1 MRDAISVANAESLR
15 LPCAVLSVMLLLSE
29 QNYELVVCAAAMACT
44 GQRVRTVPLPIKPE
58 LPPRRDTY
66 ASVQRAWRMLVSIW
80 TLALAKHSI

>member
-44 GQRVRTVPLPIKPE
+44 EQCVRVVPLSIE
-58 LPPRRDTY
+58 L
-66 ASVQRAWRMLVSIW
+66 
-80 TLALAKHSI
+80 